1 MKENSKEPDAAA
13 VTERPAP
20 LKSTLFTS
28 REGHVLI
35 AGIAGALLYALW
47 LAIQLVISID
57 IFQTLLGMTAT
68 EVVFG
73 RVACMAFGFSMGL
86 SHTEVILI
94 SMALETILV
103 LIFYPLFVF
112 SWRQLLVLKWLRKIS
127 DRTRRSAEKHKDQVR
142 KYGIVGL
149 FMFVW
154 LPFWMTGP
162 VVGCMIGYLLGL
174 RVWVNLVT
182 VLAGTYVAILGWAFL
197 LYQLHQKTISY
208 SSYAIVIAAALIAAG
223 LLAWSLRQRFSRR
236 PQ

>member
-1 MKENSKEPDAAA
+1 MKENSKQPGPPA

-20 LKSTLFTS
+20 LKSTMFAS

-35 AGIAGALLYALW
+35 AGIAGALLYTLW
-47 LAIQLVISID
+47 LAIQLVLSID
-57 IFQTLLGMTAT
+57 TFQTLIGMTAT

-73 RVACMAFGFSMGL
+73 RIACMAFGFSMGL
-86 SHTEVILI
+86 GMIEVILI

-103 LIFYPLFVF
+103 LLFYPLFVF

-127 DRTRRSAEKHKDQVR
+127 DRTRRSAERHKDQVR

-174 RVWVNLVT
+174 RVWVNLAT

-208 SSYAIVIAAALIAAG
+208 SSYGIVIAAALIAAG

-236 PQ
+236 LR